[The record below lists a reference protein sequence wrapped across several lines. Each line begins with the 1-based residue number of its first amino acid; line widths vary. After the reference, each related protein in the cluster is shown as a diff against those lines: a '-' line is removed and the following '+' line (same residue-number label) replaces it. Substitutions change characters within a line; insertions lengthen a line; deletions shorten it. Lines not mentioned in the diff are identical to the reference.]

1 MLRCFD
7 GPTTMTQTIPSSR
20 RWTYA
25 DYCRIPADRKRHQIV
40 DGRHFVSP
48 APSLRHQEV
57 ALRLAME
64 LVRAVEDQRRGRVFV
79 APVDVHLAPGTIVQP
94 DLVVLSTRHTSR
106 LGQKKITGAP
116 DLLVEILSPSHR
128 TLDTVRKRERYERA
142 GVREL
147 WLVDPDT
154 DSLVQLVLRRGRY
167 VEVATDGSLVRLRAL
182 RGITVDL
189 RAVFA

>member
-1 MLRCFD
+1 
-7 GPTTMTQTIPSSR
+7 
-20 RWTYA
+20 
-25 DYCRIPADRKRHQIV
+25 
-40 DGRHFVSP
+40 
-48 APSLRHQEV
+48 
-57 ALRLAME
+57 
-64 LVRAVEDQRRGRVFV
+64 
-79 APVDVHLAPGTIVQP
+79 
-94 DLVVLSTRHTSR
+94 
-106 LGQKKITGAP
+106 
-116 DLLVEILSPSHR
+116 
-128 TLDTVRKRERYERA
+128 VRKRERYERA